1 MSTAMLYYLAWQED
15 DWLDEVLDRFPEVN
29 ALVPTVKTFE
39 MLAEQRESGEVKH
52 AVLVLNAAQEQE
64 RCREFLQL
72 CKTHA
77 QMSRDPLYIVGL
89 KPEEEEAWQEAYPN
103 AKIIV
108 ITGFAVEFDYDAVLA
123 RMEIDLE
130 EPIEFSPE

>member
-1 MSTAMLYYLAWQED
+1 MSTAMLYYLAWHED

-29 ALVPTVKTFE
+29 AMVPTAKTFE
-39 MLAEQRESGEVKH
+39 LIVGQRESKEVER
-52 AVLVLNAAQEQE
+52 AVLVLNAAQEQD
-64 RCREFLQL
+64 RCREFLRL
-72 CKTHA
+72 CQEHPELSK
-77 QMSRDPLYIVGL
+77 DPLYLVGL
-89 KPEEEEAWQEAYPN
+89 KPDEEEAWKEAYPY

-130 EPIEFSPE
+130 GAY

>member
-1 MSTAMLYYLAWQED
+1 MSTAMLYYLAWHED

-29 ALVPTVKTFE
+29 AMVPTAKTFE
-39 MLAEQRESGEVKH
+39 LIAGQRESNEVTR
-52 AVLVLNAAQEQE
+52 AVLVLNAAEEQD
-64 RCREFLQL
+64 RCREFLRLRQEHPL
-72 CKTHA
+72 LSK
-77 QMSRDPLYIVGL
+77 DPLYLVGL
-89 KPEEEEAWQEAYPN
+89 KPEEEEAWQEAYPD

-130 EPIEFSPE
+130 GAH

>member
-1 MSTAMLYYLAWQED
+1 MSTAMMYYLAWHED

-39 MLAEQRESGEVKH
+39 MLAEQRQSGEVTR

-64 RCREFLQL
+64 RCRAFLQL
-72 CKTHA
+72 CLEHE
-77 QMSRDPLYIVGL
+77 QLSSDPLYIVGL
-89 KPEEEEAWQEAYPN
+89 KPEEEEAWREAYPT

-123 RMEIDLE
+123 RMESDLE
-130 EPIEFSPE
+130 GAN

>member
-29 ALVPTVKTFE
+29 ALVPTVKTLE
-39 MLAEQRESGEVKH
+39 MLAEQRKSGEVKR
-52 AVLVLNAAQEQE
+52 AVLVLNAAGEQD
-64 RCREFLQL
+64 RTREFLQL
-72 CKTHA
+72 CMA
-77 QMSRDPLYIVGL
+77 DPLMSVDPLYIVGL

-130 EPIEFSPE
+130 GAH

>member
-1 MSTAMLYYLAWQED
+1 MSTAMMYYLAWHED
-15 DWLDEVLDRFPEVN
+15 DWLDEILDRFPEVN
-29 ALVPTVKTFE
+29 AVVPTTKTYA
-39 MLAEQRESGEVKH
+39 MLAEQRRSGEVRR

-64 RCREFLQL
+64 RCHAFLQMCMADEL
-72 CKTHA
+72 LSK
-77 QMSRDPLYIVGL
+77 DPLYIVGL
-89 KPEEEEAWQEAYPN
+89 KPEEEKEWQEAYPH

-130 EPIEFSPE
+130 GS

>member
-15 DWLDEVLDRFPEVN
+15 DWLDEILDRFPEVN
-29 ALVPTVKTFE
+29 ALVPTAKTFE
-39 MLAEQRESGEVKH
+39 LLADQRKSGEIER
-52 AVLVLNAAQEQE
+52 AVLVLNAAHEQE

-72 CKTHA
+72 CSADPQLST
-77 QMSRDPLYIVGL
+77 DPLYIVGL
-89 KPEEEEAWQEAYPN
+89 KPEEEEAWQEAYPS

-130 EPIEFSPE
+130 GAQ

>member
-1 MSTAMLYYLAWQED
+1 MSTAMMYYLAWHED
-15 DWLDEVLDRFPEVN
+15 DWLDEILDRFPEVN

-39 MLAEQRESGEVKH
+39 MLAQQRESGEVKR

-64 RCREFLQL
+64 RCREFLRHCMAHPQL
-72 CKTHA
+72 
-77 QMSRDPLYIVGL
+77 SVDPLYIVGL
-89 KPEEEEAWQEAYPN
+89 KPEEKEAWQETYPN

-130 EPIEFSPE
+130 GSH